1 MYCASCGKE
10 MNDGERFCSSCGA
23 AVAAP
28 VEVVPAEAAVA
39 PAKPCVDT
47 TPILVHGILSLAFAC
62 SFCFS
67 WLGIIF
73 GGIAKNKIN
82 AYLNQGY
89 ELTGKA
95 LVGKILAKIGTIL
108 GIVLTVVFVIYVV
121 VYALLLIELLSY

>member
-10 MNDGERFCSSCGA
+10 MNEGERFCSSCGA

-47 TPILVHGILSLAFAC
+47 TPILVHGILALAFAC

-67 WLGIIF
+67 WLGILF
-73 GGIAKNKIN
+73 GAMTKKKVKN
-82 AYLNQGY
+82 YLNQGY
-89 ELTGKA
+89 ELTGKP
-95 LVGKILAKIGTIL
+95 LVGKILGKIGLIL

-121 VYALLLIELLSY
+121 VYVLLLIELAMY

>member
-1 MYCASCGKE
+1 
-10 MNDGERFCSSCGA
+10 MNDGERICSGCGA

-28 VEVVPAEAAVA
+28 VEVAVA

>member
-1 MYCASCGKE
+1 

-47 TPILVHGILSLAFAC
+47 TPILVHGILALAFAC

-67 WLGIIF
+67 WLGILF
-73 GGIAKNKIN
+73 GAMTKKKVKN
-82 AYLNQGY
+82 YLNQGY
-89 ELTGKA
+89 ELTGKP
-95 LVGKILAKIGTIL
+95 LVGKILGKIGLIL
-108 GIVLTVVFVIYVV
+108 GIALSVFWVLYFAYFVFLGV
-121 VYALLLIELLSY
+121 LLSTY

>member
-10 MNDGERFCSSCGA
+10 MNEGERFCSSCGA

-47 TPILVHGILSLAFAC
+47 TPILVHGILALAFAC

-67 WLGIIF
+67 WLGILF
-73 GGIAKNKIN
+73 GAMTKKKVKN
-82 AYLNQGY
+82 YLNQGY
-89 ELTGKA
+89 ELTGKP
-95 LVGKILAKIGTIL
+95 LVGKILGKIGLIL
-108 GIVLTVVFVIYVV
+108 GIALSVFWVLYFAYFVFLGV
-121 VYALLLIELLSY
+121 LLSTY

>member
-47 TPILVHGILSLAFAC
+47 TPILVHGILALAFAC

-67 WLGIIF
+67 WLGILF
-73 GGIAKNKIN
+73 GAMTKKKVKN
-82 AYLNQGY
+82 YLNQGY
-89 ELTGKA
+89 ELTGKP
-95 LVGKILAKIGTIL
+95 LVGKILGKIGLIL
-108 GIVLTVVFVIYVV
+108 GIALSVFWVLYFAYFVFLGV
-121 VYALLLIELLSY
+121 LLSTY

>member
-10 MNDGERFCSSCGA
+10 MNEGERICSGCGA

-28 VEVVPAEAAVA
+28 VEEAVA

-47 TPILVHGILSLAFAC
+47 TPILVHGILALAFAC

-67 WLGIIF
+67 WLGILF
-73 GGIAKNKIN
+73 GALTKKKVKN
-82 AYLNQGY
+82 YLNQGY
-89 ELTGKA
+89 ELTGKP
-95 LVGKILAKIGTIL
+95 LVGKILGKIGLIL

-121 VYALLLIELLSY
+121 VYVLLLIELAMY